1 MKKQKIL
8 ALICGVAITLLVLA
22 GCNGESETNNNDNDR
37 EERRT
42 SSSTGNE
49 LDLFEGM
56 KLEFETV
63 QVGTIWQNRVTVN
76 TDDVDTTLKSHIS
89 YDVMS
94 GDFQNGDTITV
105 TAKISKQFVE
115 DNKFNI
121 PDSLIDG
128 NNLTLT
134 KDFVVDGFYEYI
146 SDISQISEDFIVD
159 MENDVER
166 ALNEYAVEL
175 LAGTSFRFDEFCPR
189 NLFSVFLEQD
199 LGSMTGMSSG
209 VNVSEFEFELDSAY
223 LAVDSKDN
231 SDSKFIFLY
240 EVVATAGVPTINV
253 QSTET
258 YGVMAFSFDNLLLN
272 NDGKSVNEQKMKWLS
287 PEKTGDDI
295 IKLLK
300 IYELE
305 KIK

>member
-1 MKKQKIL
+1 
-8 ALICGVAITLLVLA
+8 
-22 GCNGESETNNNDNDR
+22 
-37 EERRT
+37 
-42 SSSTGNE
+42 
-49 LDLFEGM
+49 
-56 KLEFETV
+56 
-63 QVGTIWQNRVTVN
+63 
-76 TDDVDTTLKSHIS
+76 
-89 YDVMS
+89 MS